1 MKGYYPHGPLQRVE
15 LGEYKVQGMDYAYTL
30 QGWLKGINSD
40 RLQPGNDMGQD
51 GLAGTPNEF
60 VGRDAFGE
68 SIGYFGDEDYKAI
81 DATRW
86 GGSPERPFAPVG
98 TAGTLAGAYHPL
110 YNGNIAHTVNSLQ
123 PWGGWTS
130 PTQPAQVLAQV
141 YKYDQLNRLKQAQ
154 GVEGLT
160 AANTWNGITDA
171 VADRYKSAYTYDANG
186 NIETAKRYDE
196 TGAQYD
202 NLEDHYEQ
210 SGTDLLRNRLY
221 HLNESV
227 NGGYGD
233 IGVDGSAFHGAHA
246 DVNAL
251 NNYRYDAL
259 GNLIADKREEI
270 ANIEWT
276 VSGKVKHITRTT
288 GSTKEEL
295 TFTYG
300 ADGQRTSKTVGD
312 PLNGGYREYYLRD
325 AQGNIMAMYKYAD
338 NGASLKVT
346 ERPVYGSSRL
356 GSSRLGSYTRQM
368 ELMGEPAIQ
377 QWPYVQPMQ
386 APLKR
391 YELTDH
397 LGNVNTVVT
406 GRLLPGNGA
415 GSAKQAEVVS
425 ATGYESFGSLLPGRT
440 YSSANYRFGF
450 GGMPKDDEVYGSTGT
465 SYDYGARLY
474 DPRVGRWLSVDPMAH
489 ERSWLSPYN
498 FVQNNPVNR
507 IDPTGALDDW
517 VQDEG
522 GNIKWDKDANSQQTT
537 KPGETYLGKTLTFN
551 FNSYIDA
558 KLWDGPGGSGPAGD
572 KLTSTITLTGNENAA
587 GSLTGLTATRSVK
600 IGDTPLGTA
609 RGYFPGLG
617 SDQNKFGFSGTQHQ
631 GGLLTSATLNF
642 EQHASVSPV
651 EQFGLNLLGYDIVNV
666 AQNLQL
672 SLSGNQLSVMA
683 ATDVFPSATL
693 TMNGSQLMYY
703 PQPSFKGT
711 HGYQGK
717 TVFGDNGM
725 GGSTVREYTPLRTAP
740 SFHLRYP

>member
-110 YNGNIAHTVNSLQ
+110 YNGNIGHTVNSLQ

-160 AANTWNGITDA
+160 SANTWNGITDA
-171 VADRYKSAYTYDANG
+171 VTDRYKSKYTYDANG
-186 NIETAKRYDE
+186 NIETAERFDE
-196 TGAQYD
+196 TGQQYD
-202 NLEDHYEQ
+202 DLEYHYEKENNK
-210 SGTDLLRNRLY
+210 LLRNRLY
-221 HLNESV
+221 HLNESI

-251 NNYRYDAL
+251 NNYQYDEL
-259 GNLIADKREEI
+259 GNLIADKREQI

-276 VSGKVKHITRTT
+276 VAGKVKHITRTP

-300 ADGQRTSKTVGD
+300 PDGQRTSKTVGD

-325 AQGNIMAMYKYAD
+325 AQGNVMAMYKYAD

-356 GSSRLGSYTRQM
+356 GSYTRQM
-368 ELMGEPAIQ
+368 ELMGEPAIH
-377 QWPYVQPMQ
+377 QWPYIQPMQ

-425 ATGYESFGSLLPGRT
+425 ATGYESFGSLLPGRNW
-440 YSSANYRFGF
+440 SSELARFGF
-450 GGMPKDDEVYGSTGT
+450 GGQLKDNEVYCHEGT
-465 SYDYGARLY
+465 SYTAEFWQY
-474 DPRVGRWLSVDPMAH
+474 DPRTGRRWNLDPVVKPWQSGYGAFSLNPIWRVDPNGDDDY
-489 ERSWLSPYN
+489 YN
-498 FVQNNPVNR
+498 YA
-507 IDPTGALDDW
+507 GKW
-517 VQDEG
+517 V
-522 GNIKWDKDANSQQTT
+522 GNDGQGSHIRLIASKDAFNGLISQGREVLREQSRIVTV
-537 KPGETYLGKTLTFN
+537 KVD
-551 FNSYIDA
+551 DA
-558 KLWDGPGGSGPAGD
+558 QNAMHLLYSSSVNDGYEHKAYVI
-572 KLTSTITLTGNENAA
+572 LNTS
-587 GSLTGLTATRSVK
+587 
-600 IGDTPLGTA
+600 D
-609 RGYFPGLG
+609 
-617 SDQNKFGFSGTQHQ
+617 
-631 GGLLTSATLNF
+631 ATLSL
-642 EQHASVSPV
+642 EGQPRSPGDDDKTSINTW
-651 EQFGLNLLGYDIVNV
+651 ENKKRG
-666 AQNLQL
+666 
-672 SLSGNQLSVMA
+672 
-683 ATDVFPSATL
+683 TDK
-693 TMNGSQLMYY
+693 
-703 PQPSFKGT
+703 FKSPP
-711 HGYQGK
+711 
-717 TVFGDNGM
+717 GDNGDKVIVGQVHGHPGAALGYTDRVPGTSSGDAQAAKDLGTPVYAVDANNIWKVDQNGNESGAGVCSDSCFPLLQDALQTS
-725 GGSTVREYTPLRTAP
+725 GGKPTSTNP
-740 SFHLRYP
+740 